1 MKSCSVF
8 QTVFARRHGKA
19 DGGLLVSGKRIITA
33 FLLVLIWLSPAL
45 ARERIERFESD
56 IAIGATGRLD
66 ITETIAI
73 KAEGYR
79 IEHGIFRDLPIA
91 GRTAEGGVDPGAL
104 QVLSATL
111 DGKPVP
117 MRVARRSDY
126 IRIFLGDAGTDL
138 EPGVHTFRFAYRTG
152 PQIENRD
159 GHDEFYW
166 NVTGSYW
173 AFPIDNAAAT
183 IRLPEGAAA
192 TQVAGY
198 TGPLGATRA
207 EVSRGLSPDGGT
219 VDISTYRILDPEEGL
234 TVAVRFPKGFVS
246 EPAAAERFRWWV
258 RRNPGVAISAVGLGA
273 LGLIFLFVSRRI
285 RRPGEEQASR
295 YPVVERRKPP
305 RGTTPAQ
312 VQYISMRR
320 MLGHSALLA
329 TVINLGL
336 RGLMTIVP
344 EGKAWR
350 IVLDK
355 GDPGMLAPEEEALV
369 SGVRAEGGSVL
380 VERKNRQT
388 LRRLYGDFARAVRTT
403 HGRRYYAP
411 NGRWKLAAAFL
422 CSGLAAALALTG
434 MDGEGWILAY
444 GPLLPIVIGLAFA
457 GFDARASADTFSNTA
472 GNGMGGGLVASAGL
486 WLVTGFFT
494 GAFGWATA
502 LGLVATPL
510 LFWVFAARIGQPT
523 EEGRAREAEI
533 AGLRLYLER
542 VGDMRH
548 ANRSERDALPALL
561 PFAVALNMKSE
572 WSRAFD
578 SVMDAG
584 PGTINPIPF
593 GLHPTFYDTGANGAT
608 IFGACQAL
616 STNLTACISPNGS
629 GSGGG
634 FSGGGFS
641 GGGGGGGGGGGW

>member
-1 MKSCSVF
+1 MAAAKGF
-8 QTVFARRHGKA
+8 
-19 DGGLLVSGKRIITA
+19 ITA
-33 FLLVLIWLSPAL
+33 FLVLLICLSPAL

-56 IAIGATGRLD
+56 IAIGPTGRLD
-66 ITETIAI
+66 ITETIAV

-104 QVLSATL
+104 QIFSATL

-117 MRVARRSDY
+117 IRVARRSDY

-138 EPGVHTFRFAYRTG
+138 EPGLHTFRLSYRTG
-152 PQIENRD
+152 PQIENRE
-159 GHDEFYW
+159 GQDEFYW

-173 AFPIDNAAAT
+173 AFPIDNASAT
-183 IRLPEGAAA
+183 IRLPDGAAA
-192 TQVAGY
+192 TRVAGY
-198 TGPLGATRA
+198 TGPFGSTRA
-207 EVSRGLSPDGGT
+207 EVSRRLSPDGGT
-219 VDISTYRILDPEEGL
+219 VDIETYRILDPEEGL
-234 TVAVRFPKGFVS
+234 TVAITFPSGYVS
-246 EPAAAERFRWWV
+246 EPAATERFWWWV
-258 RRNPGVAISAVGLGA
+258 RRNPDVAISVTGLGA
-273 LGLIFLFVSRRI
+273 LGLLFLFVSRRI
-285 RRPGEEQASR
+285 RRPGEEHAKR
-295 YPVVERRKPP
+295 YPVIERRKPP

-320 MLGHSALLA
+320 MLGHSALVA

-350 IVLDK
+350 IVLDE
-355 GDPGMLAPEEEALV
+355 GDTGALAPEEEALV
-369 SGVRAEGGSVL
+369 AGVRAEGGSVL
-380 VERKNRQT
+380 VERKNRKT
-388 LRRLYGDFARAVRTT
+388 LRRLYGDFARAVRAA

-411 NGRWKLAAAFL
+411 NGKWKLAAAFL

-457 GFDARASADTFSNTA
+457 GFDARASADTFSNAA
-472 GNGMGGGLVASAGL
+472 GNGMGGGLVASVGL
-486 WLVTGFFT
+486 WLATGFFT

-502 LGLVATPL
+502 IGLVATPV
-510 LFWVFAARIGQPT
+510 LFWIFAARIGQPT

-584 PGTINPIPF
+584 SGTINPIPF
-593 GLHPTFYDTGANGAT
+593 GLHPTFYDTGASGAT

>member
-1 MKSCSVF
+1 M
-8 QTVFARRHGKA
+8 G
-19 DGGLLVSGKRIITA
+19 
-33 FLLVLIWLSPAL
+33 FLLLLISLAPAA

-56 IAIGATGRLD
+56 ITIGPTGRLD

-79 IEHGIFRDLPIA
+79 IEHGIYRDLPIA
-91 GRTAEGGVDPGAL
+91 GQTSEGGIYPGAL

-111 DGKPVP
+111 DGEPVA
-117 MRVARRSDY
+117 MRIARRSDY
-126 IRIFLGDAGTDL
+126 VRIFLGDAGTDL
-138 EPGVHTFRFAYRTG
+138 EPGSHTFVLSYRTG
-152 PQIENRD
+152 PQVNSRE
-159 GHDEFYW
+159 GQGEFYW

-173 AFPIDNAAAT
+173 AFPIDRAAA
-183 IRLPEGAAA
+183 IIHLPEGAAA
-192 TQVAGY
+192 SRIAGY
-198 TGPLGATRA
+198 TGAFGSTRTD
-207 EVSRGLSPDGGT
+207 VTRRVSPDGGT
-219 VDISTYRILDPEEGL
+219 VDVATYHILDPEEGL
-234 TVAVRFPKGFVS
+234 TVAVGFPKGFVS
-246 EPAAAERFRWWV
+246 EPDAADQLWWSV
-258 RRNPGVAISAVGLGA
+258 RGNPGAAISVIGLGTLA
-273 LGLIFLFVSRRI
+273 LIFLLVSRRI
-285 RRPGEEQASR
+285 RKPAEVHSKR

-305 RGTTPAQ
+305 RGTTPAE
-312 VQYISMRR
+312 VQYITMRR
-320 MLGHSALLA
+320 MLGHSALVA

-350 IVLDK
+350 IVLQEGADK
-355 GDPGMLAPEEEALV
+355 ARELAPEEETLV
-369 SGVRAEGGSVL
+369 LGLRDEGGSIL
-380 VERKNRQT
+380 VDRKNRKT
-388 LRRLYGDFARAVRTT
+388 LRLLYGDFSRAVRAA

-411 NGRWKLAAAFL
+411 NGKWKLVAAFL
-422 CSGLAAALALTG
+422 CCGVAAALALTG
-434 MDGEGWILAY
+434 MDGEGPVLVY
-444 GPLLPIVIGLAFA
+444 GPLLPIVLGLCFA
-457 GFDARASADTFSNTA
+457 GFDARASADTFRNAA
-472 GNGMGGGLVASAGL
+472 GNGMGGGLVASVGL
-486 WLVTGFFT
+486 WLMVGFFT

-502 LGLVATPL
+502 LGLVATPV

-523 EEGRAREAEI
+523 EEGSAREAEI
-533 AGLRLYLER
+533 EGLRLYLER

-548 ANRSERDALPALL
+548 ANRSERDALPTLL

-572 WSRAFD
+572 WSHAFD
-578 SVMDAG
+578 TVLESG
-584 PGTINPIPF
+584 HGTINPIPY